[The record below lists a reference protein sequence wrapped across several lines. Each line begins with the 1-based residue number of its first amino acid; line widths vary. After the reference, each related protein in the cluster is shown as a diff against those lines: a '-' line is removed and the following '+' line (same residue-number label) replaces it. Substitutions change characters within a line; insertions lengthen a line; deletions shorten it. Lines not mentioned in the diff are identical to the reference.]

1 MGPFPLPAGRQKPD
15 DRIMSQYRTE
25 QEEAA
30 QGHGLYHPSDDEQL
44 MDQAEESA
52 QGHEVYRPPRG
63 RMLIEEA
70 RASEWISDQ
79 SLAFPSTATREGI
92 VDRRQELYDAMR
104 RLESAVARPSG
115 LAEWRIEIEGALANL
130 ESSLA
135 EHVAQVEGDEGLFAQ
150 ILEESPRLAAD
161 IVSLRR
167 EHADLG
173 SACRNALRMSADWAP
188 ATLRRR
194 VNLLLARLAVHRQYG
209 AELVFDAYNVDLAA
223 AD

>member
-1 MGPFPLPAGRQKPD
+1 
-15 DRIMSQYRTE
+15 MSQYRTE
-25 QEEAA
+25 QEGSA
-30 QGHGLYHPSDDEQL
+30 QAHELYHPPGDEQL

-52 QGHEVYRPPRG
+52 QGHELYRAP
-63 RMLIEEA
+63 EA
-70 RASEWISDQ
+70 RPLIDQAPSSVWISEH
-79 SLAFPSTATREGI
+79 SLDFPSTATREGI

-115 LAEWRIEIEGALANL
+115 LADWRIEIEGALANL

-135 EHVAQVEGDEGLFAQ
+135 EHVAQVEGDDGLFAQ

-161 IVSLRR
+161 IVSLRQ
-167 EHADLG
+167 EHADLD
-173 SACRNALRMSADWAP
+173 SACRNALQMSADWAP